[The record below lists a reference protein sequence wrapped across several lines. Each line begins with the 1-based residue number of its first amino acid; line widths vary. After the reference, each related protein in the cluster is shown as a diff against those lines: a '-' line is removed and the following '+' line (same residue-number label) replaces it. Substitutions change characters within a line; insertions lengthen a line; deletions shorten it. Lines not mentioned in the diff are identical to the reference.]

1 MQNGMAMD
9 FSWLSS
15 AEQYLKLYEKT
26 VAQKAAGS
34 PASERGTGKQQTAG
48 SRKKTDDSR
57 QKMDDRRQ
65 TTDDRRKRD
74 KA

>member
-1 MQNGMAMD
+1 MKNGMALD

-15 AEQYLKLYEKT
+15 AEQYLKLYEKA
-26 VAQKAAGS
+26 VAEKAAGS
-34 PASERGTGKQQTAG
+34 RQQTAG
-48 SRKKTDDSR
+48 SRKKADDTK
-57 QKMDDRRQ
+57 QKTEDGRQ